1 MSHPQTMSE
10 IQLNMKSM
18 LEEFP
23 EAQLQIKDRL
33 PYNFLLAQAVLTW
46 LKAILNIQYSA
57 EELRE
62 FVQGLIGM
70 LPTSWKDPEFYSDLE
85 NAQLLIPV
93 DSRPVFCE
101 QPATDSYCRK
111 HGIST
116 VGYVKSFDYFKV
128 YNAVTD
134 LLSRRNMLLKPVYK
148 EIMTGNKAN
157 ETDSAYDAEPLTDQ
171 EITVVGEE

>member
-1 MSHPQTMSE
+1 MSNARSMAE
-10 IQLNMKSM
+10 VQLNMRNM

-70 LPTSWKDPEFYSDLE
+70 LPTTWKDDEFYADLE
-85 NAQLLIPV
+85 AAQIQIPV

-101 QPATDSYCRK
+101 QPATDTYCRK
-111 HGIST
+111 HGIQT
-116 VGYVKSFDYFKV
+116 LAYVKSFDYFKV

-148 EIMTGNKAN
+148 EIFTGDKAG
-157 ETDSAYDAEPLTDQ
+157 ETDQSYDTEK
-171 EITVVGEE
+171 VGEELSVVEAGE